1 MDLPDDAAAAASVA
15 IGGGGEEG
23 EEEGA
28 VEVAIA
34 GRGGNGEGEGRGE
47 VGEEEGVGLD
57 HGGLKRVG
65 SLVGASP
72 EYSAA
77 GYVAGGRGGV
87 AGGHGGG
94 NAEGFEGKEV
104 VLVGLVWA

>member
-1 MDLPDDAAAAASVA
+1 MDLPDIAAAVS

-28 VEVAIA
+28 VEVAVA
-34 GRGGNGEGEGRGE
+34 GRGRDGEGEGRRE
-47 VGEEEGVGLD
+47 VGEEEGVGLG
-57 HGGLKRVG
+57 HGGLKRFG
-65 SLVGASP
+65 GLVGVWP

-77 GYVAGGRGGV
+77 AAADGRGI

-94 NAEGFEGKEV
+94 NAET
-104 VLVGLVWA
+104 GL